1 LHMLGMGV
9 AGLALLGSGVA
20 TLAAL
25 VARRAGW
32 SPDLAPEEHTQAAVN
47 DA

>member
-1 LHMLGMGV
+1 
-9 AGLALLGSGVA
+9 LLGSGVA
-20 TLAAL
+20 ALATV

-32 SPDLAPEEHTQAAVN
+32 SPDLAPEAHNAQAAVS